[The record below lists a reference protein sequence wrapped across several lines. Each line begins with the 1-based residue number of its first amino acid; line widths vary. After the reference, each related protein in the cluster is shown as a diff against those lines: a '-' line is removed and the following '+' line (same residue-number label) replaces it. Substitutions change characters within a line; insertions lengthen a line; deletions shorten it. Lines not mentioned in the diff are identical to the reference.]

1 MEKPKGLVFH
11 DQIIKSGKGES
22 KFAVR
27 YNMGYFSPMSPLK
40 VKWDYNAKSVS
51 CPIVDYSDLNQGIYG
66 VALDCFFK
74 NMNHNPYV
82 KRIMNNDT
90 WEPIKCILLE
100 YTEND
105 VLRKS
110 DFEIALRQCNIVY
123 VCDNIVSMYRM
134 FKDITNKFQKI
145 KEAAEYNTY
154 Y

>member
-1 MEKPKGLVFH
+1 MKKPKGLVFH
-11 DQIIKSGKGES
+11 NKIIKSGKGES

-74 NMNHNPYV
+74 DMNHNPYV
-82 KRIMNNDT
+82 KRIINNDT

-105 VLRKS
+105 VLQKS
-110 DFEIALRQCNIVY
+110 DLEIALRQCNIVF
-123 VCDNIVSMYRM
+123 VGDSLTSIWRFFKGNINQFLRV
-134 FKDITNKFQKI
+134 

-154 Y
+154 F